1 MAHVPVLTAALTTPW
16 NPVAKRPHSVPRDL
30 IQACVNALRG
40 AYPNA
45 QAMDL
50 DCVALEAA
58 ILASRP
64 AFEQALP
71 KNGIVRKKIGARY
84 RNLRKRAWP

>member
-1 MAHVPVLTAALTTPW
+1 MAHFLLLTTALTSTW
-16 NPVAKRPHSVPRDL
+16 NPVAKRPHQVLRAHVE
-30 IQACVNALRG
+30 ACVNALRG
-40 AYPNA
+40 AYPSA
-45 QAMDL
+45 RAMDL
-50 DCVALEAA
+50 DRVALEAA

-84 RNLRKRAWP
+84 RDLRKRAWP